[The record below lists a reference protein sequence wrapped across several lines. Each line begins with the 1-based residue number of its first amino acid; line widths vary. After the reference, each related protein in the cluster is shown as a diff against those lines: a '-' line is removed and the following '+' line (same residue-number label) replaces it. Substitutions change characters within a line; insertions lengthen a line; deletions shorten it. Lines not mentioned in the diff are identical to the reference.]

1 MSSKSLK
8 TVAKKAASKPKK
20 DPRIGRFNKLLKAID
35 FHEKEKVAYEK
46 VLDEGLEF
54 HRLNIKPLQ
63 EKLNQVHLD
72 LVKTI
77 FKTIPSLKLKKHE
90 QTQASNFIIDILMD
104 LDARPDFDL
113 DEEAKEIFNLVHHV
127 SYKTY
132 KEEANAIQLDI
143 LKQMF
148 KGDGIDIDTSKY
160 NYEDLSD
167 FNSDAMKVL
176 FEEVDQARA
185 KKEEE
190 EEKNKEAEKKS
201 NKQIAEEIKEAQQK
215 SIEAKTLKELYTSLA
230 KIVHPDKELDPNL
243 KLEKEE
249 WMKKLTQAY
258 KEKDLKAMLAIESFW
273 MKETKFNPATASNEK
288 LDLYV
293 KYLNEKLDN
302 LKMEILHTKMNPR
315 YMPLAEFMGF
325 SKDYFML
332 GMAEEQE
339 NMEEH
344 LNDMKNNLK
353 ILQDAKRKP
362 SEKKKLLIEILN
374 ENGPDLDFMDMLFS
388 DDDNW

>member
-1 MSSKSLK
+1 M
-8 TVAKKAASKPKK
+8 KA
-20 DPRIGRFNKLLKAID
+20 
-35 FHEKEKVAYEK
+35 
-46 VLDEGLEF
+46 
-54 HRLNIKPLQ
+54 
-63 EKLNQVHLD
+63 
-72 LVKTI
+72 
-77 FKTIPSLKLKKHE
+77 
-90 QTQASNFIIDILMD
+90 
-104 LDARPDFDL
+104 
-113 DEEAKEIFNLVHHV
+113 
-127 SYKTY
+127 
-132 KEEANAIQLDI
+132 
-143 LKQMF
+143 
-148 KGDGIDIDTSKY
+148 
-160 NYEDLSD
+160 
-167 FNSDAMKVL
+167 L
-176 FEEVDQARA
+176 FEEVDQART

-258 KEKDLKAMLAIESFW
+258 QEKDLKAMLAIESFW

-315 YMPLAEFMGF
+315 YMPLEEFMGF

-332 GMAEEQE
+332 GMMEEQD
-339 NMEEH
+339 NMENH
-344 LNDMKNNLK
+344 LEDMKNDLK

-362 SEKKKLLIEILN
+362 IEKKKLLIGILD
-374 ENGPDLDFMDMLFS
+374 ENGPDIDFMDMLFS
-388 DDDNW
+388 EDD

>member
-20 DPRIGRFNKLLKAID
+20 DPRIAKFNKLLKAID

-54 HRLNIKPLQ
+54 HRIKIKPLQ

-127 SYKTY
+127 SYETY

-167 FNSDAMKVL
+167 FNSDAMKAL
-176 FEEVDQARA
+176 FEEVDQART

-190 EEKNKEAEKKS
+190 EGKNKEAEKKS

-258 KEKDLKAMLAIESFW
+258 QEKDLKAMLAIESFW

-332 GMAEEQE
+332 GMEEEQD
-339 NMEEH
+339 NMENH
-344 LNDMKNNLK
+344 LEDMKNDLK

-362 SEKKKLLIEILN
+362 TEKKKLLIGILD
-374 ENGPDLDFMDMLFS
+374 ENGPDVDFMGMLFS
-388 DDDNW
+388 GDDW

>member
-20 DPRIGRFNKLLKAID
+20 DPRIAKFNKLLKAID
-35 FHEKEKVAYEK
+35 LHEKEKVAYEK

-54 HRLNIKPLQ
+54 HRVNIKPLQ
-63 EKLNQVHLD
+63 EELNQVHLD

-90 QTQASNFIIDILMD
+90 QTHASNFIIDILMD

-127 SYKTY
+127 SYETY
-132 KEEANAIQLDI
+132 KEEANAEQLDI

-160 NYEDLSD
+160 NYEDLTD
-167 FNSDAMKVL
+167 FNSDAMKAL
-176 FEEVDQARA
+176 FEEVDQART

-258 KEKDLKAMLAIESFW
+258 QEKDLKAMLAIESFW

-332 GMAEEQE
+332 GMMEEQD
-339 NMEEH
+339 NMENH
-344 LNDMKNNLK
+344 LEDMKNDLK

-362 SEKKKLLIEILN
+362 TEKKKLLIGILD
-374 ENGPDLDFMDMLFS
+374 ENGPDIDFMDMLFS
-388 DDDNW
+388 EDD